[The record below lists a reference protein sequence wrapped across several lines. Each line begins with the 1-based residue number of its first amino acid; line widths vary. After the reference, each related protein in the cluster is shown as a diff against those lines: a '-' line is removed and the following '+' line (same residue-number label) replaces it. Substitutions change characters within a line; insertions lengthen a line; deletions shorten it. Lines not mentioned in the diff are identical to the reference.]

1 MLRRGAVIV
10 VAIVLSWG
18 AAFAQS
24 ADVTATTEPA
34 APPAIQ
40 LGYGALPGGLHA
52 ASALTLPKGTIAV
65 TATSG
70 FGYRS
75 GLLDPDHSFMR
86 GIGNLAFAYAPHE
99 RFSLAL
105 ALDGRYD
112 RHFGLA
118 PSGDDGYVGDPRL
131 IARASNPVGN
141 LVVGGQLAL
150 WVPGKDAP
158 SVAASAISVD
168 ARVLLGVPAGPGS
181 FGINAGFR
189 VDNSAKSVDEPE
201 KLSAQDR
208 VSLGVSDFHA
218 VVGGVHY
225 SVPVGK
231 AFVGFEASV
240 DFFVGSDAPGPIVRG
255 GAHGG
260 LHLTDQWS
268 LLAYVEGAKVP
279 GLGLSEV
286 MAGNIALVPY
296 EPIVTGGL
304 AVQARFGRGARA
316 GGGSITPNERPE
328 TIEVIEYA
336 EVTGEVTDDTGK
348 PIVGAR
354 ITVKLKN
361 NTGTGATDDKGR
373 YSITRLPIGKT
384 IDGKTT
390 LDDTGAELTI
400 EVDKKTPI
408 KSTLT
413 LAKGANAVPKV
424 KLEPLLPPGQLRAV
438 VRAAGSG
445 KAIEGATVTIQPGG
459 QTSTSGADGTIS
471 IDLAPGVYKATA
483 TANGF
488 KVQTLDVTI
497 ETNGVAVKNFELA
510 K

>member
-1 MLRRGAVIV
+1 MRRGLAASIL
-10 VAIVLSWG
+10 LSWLVCG
-18 AAFAQS
+18 VAFAQS
-24 ADVTATTEPA
+24 ADVSATAEPA
-34 APPAIQ
+34 APPTIQ

-52 ASALTLPKGTIAV
+52 PSALTLPAGTIAV

-86 GIGNLAFAYAPHE
+86 GIGNLAFAYAPHD

-141 LVVGGQLAL
+141 LVIGGQLGI

-168 ARVLLGVPAGPGS
+168 ARVLLGVPAGPGV
-181 FGINAGFR
+181 FGVNAGFR
-189 VDNSAKSVDEPE
+189 LDNSAKSVDEPE
-201 KLSAQDR
+201 LLSAQDR

-218 VVGGVHY
+218 AVGGAHFI
-225 SVPVGK
+225 VPFGK
-231 AFVGFEASV
+231 AFVGFEASI
-240 DFFVGSDAPGPIVRG
+240 DFFVGSDAPGPILRG

-260 LHLTDQWS
+260 LHLSDQWS
-268 LLAYVEGAKVP
+268 LLAYLEGAKVP
-279 GLGLSEV
+279 GLGLADV
-286 MAGNIALVPY
+286 MAGDIALVPY
-296 EPIVTGGL
+296 EPIVTGGF
-304 AVQARFGRGARA
+304 AIQARFGGSRGGA
-316 GGGSITPNERPE
+316 GSITRNDRPE
-328 TIEVIEYA
+328 IIEVIEYA
-336 EVTGEVTDDTGK
+336 DVSGEVTDETGK
-348 PIVGAR
+348 PVVGAR
-354 ITVKLKN
+354 VTVKLKN

-373 YSITRLPIGKT
+373 YSITKLPIGKT
-384 IDGKTT
+384 VDGQTT

-400 EVDKKTPI
+400 EVDQKAPLR
-408 KSTLT
+408 STLT

-424 KLEPLLPPGQLRAV
+424 TLEPLLPPGQLRAV

-459 QTSTSGADGTIS
+459 QIATSGADGTIS
-471 IDLAPGVYKATA
+471 LDLAPGVYKATA
-483 TANGF
+483 TATGF
-488 KVQTLDVTI
+488 KLQTLDVTI